1 MRKTL
6 FFLLL
11 SWNITTLNAQTK
23 EVPSAVSL
31 EEAIEW
37 GMIHNRTM
45 QNANLDLQKAQ
56 KQKWETLS
64 IGFPQIS
71 ANLNYQ
77 NNIEQPVSLIPA
89 EFFGGQAGEFSEV
102 TFGTKQTAM
111 GSVELRQLLFD
122 GTYVVGVQGIKHFL
136 EIADNVFEKTQLE
149 VERIII
155 ESYLGALAAKENVEI
170 LERNITAISS
180 SVEEAHQL
188 FKSGFGEE
196 ESVEQLRI
204 THVSLGNQLD
214 YAKNMVKLSNS
225 VMKLLLGIP
234 LENPLELTDN
244 LEGLVLK
251 STTLETVDSGY
262 ENNIDLRIAENKII
276 TEELMYRLEKAK
288 SLPSLTAF
296 VNGAYMGNNENF
308 TFTEKDQKWFGSS
321 AIGLRVKIPIFSSF
335 GRTASSQKAKIIL
348 EQAKTSFEET
358 KGKIHVEYEQA
369 INNYQLAIK
378 KHFNTKDQL
387 DLAERIE
394 KKNKTKFF
402 EGLATSFELREAQI
416 QLYSFQQNYIETM
429 RNLVAKKTALD
440 IVINNNSQ

>member
-11 SWNITTLNAQTK
+11 SRNITTLNAQTK

-37 GMIHNRTM
+37 GMIHNRSM

-348 EQAKTSFEET
+348 EQAKTSFEEA

-440 IVINNNSQ
+440 NVINNNSQ

>member
-1 MRKTL
+1 MRKKL

-11 SWNITTLNAQTK
+11 SWSITILNAQIK

-31 EEAIEW
+31 EEAVEW

-45 QNANLDLQKAQ
+45 QTANLELQKAQ
-56 KQKWETLS
+56 KLKWETLS

-89 EFFGGQAGEFSEV
+89 EFFGGQAGQFSEV
-102 TFGTKQTAM
+102 TFGTKQSAM

-136 EIADNVFEKTQLE
+136 EIADNVLEKTQLE
-149 VERIII
+149 VERIIV
-155 ESYLGALAAKENVEI
+155 ESYLGALASKANVEI
-170 LERNITAISS
+170 IERNIIAISS

-204 THVSLGNQLD
+204 THVSLSNELD
-214 YAKNMVKLSNS
+214 YANNMVVLSNS
-225 VMKLLLGIP
+225 VMKLLLGISFEKT
-234 LENPLELTDN
+234 LKLTDK
-244 LEGLVLK
+244 LESLVIK
-251 STTLETVDSGY
+251 NTTLETVDSGY
-262 ENNIDLRIAENKII
+262 ENNIDLRIAENQIT
-276 TEELMYRLEKAK
+276 TEEIMYRLEKAK
-288 SLPSLTAF
+288 SLPSFTAF
-296 VNGAYMGNNENF
+296 INGAYMGNNQTF
-308 TFTEKDQKWFGSS
+308 AFTEKDQKWFGSS
-321 AIGLRVKIPIFSSF
+321 AFGVRVKIPIFSSF
-335 GRTASSQKAKIIL
+335 RRTASSQKAKIVL
-348 EQAKTSFEET
+348 EQAKTSFQET
-358 KGKIHVEYEQA
+358 KGKIHIEYKQA
-369 INNYQLAIK
+369 TNNYQLAIK
-378 KHFNTKDQL
+378 KHYNTKDQL

-416 QLYSFQQNYIETM
+416 QLYSFQQNYIESM
-429 RNLVAKKTALD
+429 RDLLAKKTVLD
-440 IVINNNSQ
+440 IIINNNSQ

>member
-1 MRKTL
+1 MRKKL

-11 SWNITTLNAQTK
+11 SYGITTINAQIK

-31 EEAIEW
+31 EEAVEW

-45 QNANLDLQKAQ
+45 QTANLELQKAQ

-89 EFFGGQAGEFSEV
+89 EFFGGQAGQFSEV
-102 TFGTKQTAM
+102 TFGTKQSAM

-136 EIADNVFEKTQLE
+136 EIADNVLEKTQLE
-149 VERIII
+149 VERIIV
-155 ESYLGALAAKENVEI
+155 ESYLGALAAEANVEI
-170 LERNITAISS
+170 LERNIIAISS

-204 THVSLGNQLD
+204 THVSLSNELD
-214 YAKNMVKLSNS
+214 YANNMVSLSNS
-225 VMKLLLGIP
+225 VMKLLLGISLEKP
-234 LENPLELTDN
+234 LKLTDE
-244 LEGLVLK
+244 LESLVIK
-251 STTLETVDSGY
+251 NSTLEIVDSGY
-262 ENNIDLRIAENKII
+262 ENNIDLRIAENQIT
-276 TEELMYRLEKAK
+276 TEEIMYRLEKAK
-288 SLPSLTAF
+288 SLPSFTAF
-296 VNGAYMGNNENF
+296 INGAYMGNNQTF
-308 TFTEKDQKWFGSS
+308 AFTEKDQKWFGSS
-321 AIGLRVKIPIFSSF
+321 AFGVRVKIPIFSSF
-335 GRTASSQKAKIIL
+335 GRTASSQKAKIVL
-348 EQAKTSFEET
+348 EQAKTFFQDT
-358 KGKIHVEYEQA
+358 KGKIHVEYQQA
-369 INNYQLAIK
+369 TNNYQLAIK
-378 KHFNTKDQL
+378 KHYNTKDQL
-387 DLAERIE
+387 NLAERIE

-416 QLYSFQQNYIETM
+416 QLYSFQQNYIESM
-429 RNLVAKKTALD
+429 RDLLAKKSALD

>member
-1 MRKTL
+1 MRKTV

-11 SWNITTLNAQTK
+11 SWSITTLNAQIK
-23 EVPSAVSL
+23 EVPSSVSL
-31 EEAIEW
+31 EEAVEW

-45 QNANLDLQKAQ
+45 QTANLELQKAQ

-64 IGFPQIS
+64 IGFPQIT

-89 EFFGGQAGEFSEV
+89 EFFGGQAGEFSEL

-111 GSVELRQLLFD
+111 GSVEMRQLLFD

-180 SVEEAHQL
+180 SIEEAHQL

-225 VMKLLLGIP
+225 VMKLLLGIS
-234 LENPLELTDN
+234 LEKPLELTDN
-244 LEGLVLK
+244 LEGLALK

-288 SLPSLTAF
+288 LLPSLTAF
-296 VNGAYMGNNENF
+296 VNGAYMGNNESF
-308 TFTEKDQKWFGSS
+308 SFTEKNQKWFGSS
-321 AIGLRVKIPIFSSF
+321 AIGVRVKIPIFSSF
-335 GRTASSQKAKIIL
+335 RRTASSQKAKIIL

-429 RNLVAKKTALD
+429 RNLVVKKTALD

>member
-1 MRKTL
+1 MRKKL

-11 SWNITTLNAQTK
+11 SYGITTINAQIK

-31 EEAIEW
+31 EEAVEW

-45 QNANLDLQKAQ
+45 QTANLELQKAQ

-89 EFFGGQAGEFSEV
+89 EFFGGQAGQFSEV
-102 TFGTKQTAM
+102 TFGTKQSAM

-136 EIADNVFEKTQLE
+136 EIADNVLEKTQLE
-149 VERIII
+149 VERIIV
-155 ESYLGALAAKENVEI
+155 ESYLGALAAKANVEI
-170 LERNITAISS
+170 LERNIIAISS

-204 THVSLGNQLD
+204 THVSLSNELD
-214 YAKNMVKLSNS
+214 YANNMVSLSNS
-225 VMKLLLGIP
+225 VMKLLLGISLEKP
-234 LENPLELTDN
+234 LKLTDELESLVIKNSN
-244 LEGLVLK
+244 LEI
-251 STTLETVDSGY
+251 VDSGY
-262 ENNIDLRIAENKII
+262 ENNIDLRIAENQIT
-276 TEELMYRLEKAK
+276 TEEIMYRLEKAK
-288 SLPSLTAF
+288 SLPSFTAF
-296 VNGAYMGNNENF
+296 INGAYMGNNQTF
-308 TFTEKDQKWFGSS
+308 AFTEKDQKWFGSS
-321 AIGLRVKIPIFSSF
+321 AFGVRVKIPIFSSF
-335 GRTASSQKAKIIL
+335 GRTASSQKAKIVL
-348 EQAKTSFEET
+348 EQAKTFFQDT
-358 KGKIHVEYEQA
+358 KGKIHVEYQQA
-369 INNYQLAIK
+369 TNNYQLAIK
-378 KHFNTKDQL
+378 KHYNTKDQL

-416 QLYSFQQNYIETM
+416 QLYSFQQNYIESM
-429 RNLVAKKTALD
+429 RDLLAKKSALD

>member
-71 ANLNYQ
+71 GNLIYQ

-89 EFFGGQAGEFSEV
+89 EFFGGQAGGFSEV

-234 LENPLELTDN
+234 LENPLEITDN

-348 EQAKTSFEET
+348 EQAKTSFEEA

>member
-1 MRKTL
+1 MRKTF

-11 SWNITTLNAQTK
+11 SWSITTLNAQIK
-23 EVPSAVSL
+23 EVPSSVSL
-31 EEAIEW
+31 EEAVEW

-45 QNANLDLQKAQ
+45 QTANLELQKAQ

-64 IGFPQIS
+64 IGFPQIT

-89 EFFGGQAGEFSEV
+89 QFFGGQAGQFSEV

-111 GSVELRQLLFD
+111 GFVEMRQLLFD

-136 EIADNVFEKTQLE
+136 EIADNVLEKTQLE
-149 VERIII
+149 VERIIVD
-155 ESYLGALAAKENVEI
+155 SYVGALAAIANVEI
-170 LERNITAISS
+170 LERNIKTLSKN
-180 SVEEAHQL
+180 VEEAHQL

-204 THVSLGNQLD
+204 TLASLNVQFD
-214 YAKNMVKLSNS
+214 YANNMVGLTNS
-225 VMKLLLGIP
+225 VMKLLLGIS
-234 LENPLELTDN
+234 LENTLELSDG
-244 LEGLVLK
+244 LEDLVLK
-251 STTLETVDSGY
+251 NISVKTINSSYD
-262 ENNIDLRIAENKII
+262 NNIDLRIAENHIT
-276 TEELMYRLEKAK
+276 TEELFYRLEKAK
-288 SLPSLTAF
+288 SLPSFTAF
-296 VNGAYMGNNENF
+296 LNGTYMGNNDSFNF
-308 TFTEKDQKWFGSS
+308 TDENQKWFGSS
-321 AIGLRVKIPIFSSF
+321 AFGVRVKVPIFSSF
-335 GRTASSQKAKIIL
+335 GRKASSQKAKIVL

-378 KHFNTKDQL
+378 KHYNTKDQL

-416 QLYSFQQNYIETM
+416 QLYSFQQNYIESM
-429 RNLVAKKTALD
+429 RDLLAKKTALD